1 MKKLIPFLI
10 ACWLLPGMLYAQRGN
25 KTSRAALESRKQE
38 LLKEIQEATRSLQ
51 NTRKS
56 TKQNLGLQRE
66 LQQKIDSRNA
76 QIRSINIEIGQIDGA
91 ISSTND
97 NVQTLEKEVDSL
109 RARYAQLVVY
119 AYKTKTD
126 YDVLNF
132 LFSATS
138 FNDALRRYQYLR
150 QYRENRRRQAE
161 SLLSTKVL
169 LAQKLENLEQE
180 RAQKAGAL
188 YTEQKQRGALIAD
201 KKETD
206 NTIVQ
211 LQEQEKQLQQN
222 IEKSRAEARQVDR
235 AIQDAIRREIEAARK
250 RELAAAAARKRAAAA
265 KAAKRKAEQEAAR
278 KRAIAA
284 AKKAGK
290 KPPPPPK
297 PVADDEED
305 DSPAPASKE
314 DVLAATPEALSLSR
328 DFEANRGRLPW
339 PVDAGRIT
347 GRFGTGKVGKVEVEH
362 NGIVIATPKGAAVK
376 AIFDGEVIMVF
387 SVPGA
392 GYMVT
397 LRHGRYFTNY
407 VRLVDIRVKKGMSV
421 KRGHVLGAAAASAV
435 ASNGEIELQIYR
447 NMVQQ
452 NPERWIRGR

>member
-1 MKKLIPFLI
+1 
-10 ACWLLPGMLYAQRGN
+10 MLYAQRGN

-38 LLKEIQEATRSLQ
+38 LLKEIQEATRALQ

-76 QIRSINIEIGQIDGA
+76 QIKNINIEISQLDGA

-119 AYKTKTD
+119 AYKTRRE

-180 RAQKAGAL
+180 RSRKAGAL
-188 YTEQKQRGALIAD
+188 YTEQKQRGALLAD

-206 NTIVQ
+206 QTIVQ
-211 LQEQEKQLQQN
+211 LQQQEKQLQQD
-222 IEKSRAEARQVDR
+222 IQKSRAEARQVDR

-284 AKKAGK
+284 AKKAGR

-297 PVADDEED
+297 PVADDEEEEA
-305 DSPAPASKE
+305 PAPKE

-328 DFEANRGRLPW
+328 DFESNRGRLPW

-347 GRFGTGKVGKVEVEH
+347 GRFGTSTVGKVEVEH
-362 NGIVIATPKGAAVK
+362 NGIVIATARGAAVK

-407 VRLVDIRVKKGMSV
+407 VRLVDVRVKKGMSV
-421 KRGHVLGAAAASAV
+421 KRGHVLGAAAASAL
-435 ASNGEIELQIYR
+435 AGNGEIELQIYR

-452 NPERWIRGR
+452 NPERWIRSR

>member
-1 MKKLIPFLI
+1 
-10 ACWLLPGMLYAQRGN
+10 MLYAQRGK
-25 KTSRAALESRKQE
+25 KTSRAALESRKRE

-66 LQQKIDSRNA
+66 LQQKIDNRNA
-76 QIRSINIEIGQIDGA
+76 QIKNINIEISQLDGA

-119 AYKTKTD
+119 AYKTKRE

-150 QYRENRRRQAE
+150 QYRENRRKQAE

-180 RAQKAGAL
+180 RTRKAGAL
-188 YTEQKQRGALIAD
+188 YTEQKQRGVLMAD

-206 NTIVQ
+206 QTIVQ
-211 LQEQEKQLQQN
+211 LQQQEKQLQQN
-222 IEKSRAEARQVDR
+222 IRKSRAEARQVDR
-235 AIQDAIRREIEAARK
+235 AIQDAIRREIAAARK

-278 KRAIAA
+278 RRAIAA
-284 AKKAGK
+284 AKKAGR

-297 PVADDEED
+297 QADDREEEAAA
-305 DSPAPASKE
+305 PAPKE

-347 GRFGTGKVGKVEVEH
+347 GRFGTSTVGKVEVEH
-362 NGIVIATPKGAAVK
+362 NGIVIATAKGAAVK
-376 AIFDGEVIMVF
+376 AIFDGVVIMVF

-407 VRLVDIRVKKGMSV
+407 VRLVDVRVKKGMSV
-421 KRGHVLGAAAASAV
+421 KRGHVLGAAAASAL
-435 ASNGEIELQIYR
+435 AGNGEIELQIYR

-452 NPERWIRGR
+452 NPERWIRSR

>member
-1 MKKLIPFLI
+1 MKKLIPILI
-10 ACWLLPGMLYAQRGN
+10 ACWLLPGVLYAQRGN
-25 KTSRAALESRKQE
+25 KTSRAALESRKKE
-38 LLKEIQEATRSLQ
+38 LQKEIQEATRALQ
-51 NTRKS
+51 NTRRS

-76 QIRSINIEIGQIDGA
+76 QIKNINIEINQLDGA

-119 AYKTKTD
+119 AYKTKRE

-180 RAQKAGAL
+180 RTRKAGVL
-188 YTEQKQRGALIAD
+188 YSEQKQRGALIAD

-206 NTIVQ
+206 QTIVQ
-211 LQEQEKQLQQN
+211 LQQQEKELQQN
-222 IEKSRAEARQVDR
+222 IQKSRAEARQVDR

-265 KAAKRKAEQEAAR
+265 KAAKRRAEQEAAR

-284 AKKAGK
+284 AKKAGR

-297 PVADDEED
+297 PVADSEEEEA
-305 DSPAPASKE
+305 APAAKE

-347 GRFGTGKVGKVEVEH
+347 GRFGTSTVGKVEVEH
-362 NGIVIATPKGAAVK
+362 NGIVIATAKGAAVK

-407 VRLVDIRVKKGMSV
+407 VRLVDVNVRKGMSV
-421 KRGHVLGAAAASAV
+421 KRGHVLGAAAASAL
-435 ASNGEIELQIYR
+435 AGNGEIELQIYR

-452 NPERWIRGR
+452 NPERWIRSR

>member
-10 ACWLLPGMLYAQRGN
+10 ACWLLPGVLYAQRGN

-38 LLKEIQEATRSLQ
+38 LLKEIQEATRALQ

-76 QIRSINIEIGQIDGA
+76 QIKNINIEISQLDGA
-91 ISSTND
+91 ISTTND

-119 AYKTKTD
+119 AYKTRRE

-180 RAQKAGAL
+180 RSRKAGAL

-206 NTIVQ
+206 QTIVQ
-211 LQEQEKQLQQN
+211 LQQQEKELQQN
-222 IEKSRAEARQVDR
+222 IQKSRAEARQVDR

-284 AKKAGK
+284 AKKAGR

-297 PVADDEED
+297 PVADDEEED
-305 DSPAPASKE
+305 PTPAPKE

-328 DFEANRGRLPW
+328 DFESNRGRLPW

-347 GRFGTGKVGKVEVEH
+347 GRFGTSTVGKVEVEH
-362 NGIVIATPKGAAVK
+362 NGIVIATARGAAVK

-407 VRLVDIRVKKGMSV
+407 VRLVDVRVKKGMSV
-421 KRGHVLGAAAASAV
+421 KRGHVLGAAAASAL
-435 ASNGEIELQIYR
+435 AGNGEIELQIYR

-452 NPERWIRGR
+452 NPERWIRSR